1 MIGAYRLPLRFDD
14 AALRAEVAAIEG
26 RADWVDHWVS
36 EPGAWGIIPLLSQ
49 TGAHEGRGSIHFT
62 GWTPPRAT
70 AVLEGAPRLREV
82 LGTFHTRILHAR
94 LSRLAAGKN
103 IARHRDYGY
112 YGDQRWSFERGFIR
126 VHIPIVTDDDV
137 VWTLGGRRVDMQPGE
152 VWYLNVCLPHAVD
165 NRSVRDRVHLVM
177 ELEVNDWLRS
187 LFPPATFPDRF
198 RGVVLRTF
206 EPALWKLARR
216 LGAVRRHLA
225 SRTRNPGKVRA
236 AEQ

>member
-1 MIGAYRLPLRFDD
+1 MIGAYRLPLRFHD

-70 AVLEGAPRLREV
+70 VVLEGAPRLREV

-103 IARHRDYGY
+103 IARH
-112 YGDQRWSFERGFIR
+112 
-126 VHIPIVTDDDV
+126 
-137 VWTLGGRRVDMQPGE
+137 
-152 VWYLNVCLPHAVD
+152 
-165 NRSVRDRVHLVM
+165 VHLVT